1 MKRIRISDTT
11 LRINHMG
18 AEAPLSFKEK
28 IEIARCLDNANV
40 SVIELAPIENE
51 KTDVLLARTIL
62 RFLSPDVI
70 LSVPVGKDEASV
82 EVAYSAIAD
91 YKNTRLQVRVPTS
104 PVNMEYVCH
113 KKPAAVIELIKLL
126 VTKAA
131 SLGAEVEFV
140 AEDATRSE
148 KQFLVSAINTA
159 VEAGASTVTLCD
171 DAATYFPEDISAFV
185 TDIKEAAEGLKT
197 AKLGVELSNT
207 IDMAAAN
214 TVAAARCGADE
225 IKVAAA
231 PVNCF
236 SLASFA
242 NLVSTIGID
251 LGFECTLKNT
261 KLKRNVSQ
269 IERIVTHKQ
278 NDKEKSVGNV
288 SGNGLVSLKSDDDM
302 TTVCNAVKTL
312 GYELSEEDAAK
323 VYDEFRRVSAKKNV
337 GEAELD
343 AIVASA
349 ALQVTPTFI
358 LKSYVIN
365 SGNVINATA
374 NIQLEKNGVLL
385 DGISAGDGPI
395 DAAFRAIEQII
406 GHHYELDDFQ
416 INSVTEGREAMG
428 SALVKLR
435 ADGKLYSG
443 NGISTDII
451 GASIRAY
458 LAALNKIAYEENQI

>member
-1 MKRIRISDTT
+1 MKKIIVSDTT

-28 IEIARCLDNANV
+28 IEIARCLDGMHVN
-40 SVIELAPIENE
+40 VIELAPIENE

-62 RFLSPDVI
+62 RFLSSDI
-70 LSVPVGKDEASV
+70 TLSVPVGNDEASV
-82 EVAYSAIAD
+82 EVAYSAISGYD
-91 YKNTRLQVRVPTS
+91 NTRLQVRVPTS

-113 KKPAAVIELIKLL
+113 KKPAAVLELIKVL
-126 VTKAA
+126 VSKAV
-131 SLGAEVEFV
+131 SLGAVVEFV

-148 KQFLVSAINTA
+148 KPFLISAINTA

-171 DAATYFPEDISAFV
+171 DAATDFPEDICAFV
-185 TDIKEAAEGLKT
+185 ADIKANAEGLKT
-197 AKLGVELSNT
+197 AKLGVELSDT

-214 TVAAARCGADE
+214 TVAAARSGADE
-225 IKVAAA
+225 IKLAAA

-242 NLVSTIGID
+242 NLVTTLGAGV
-251 LGFECTLKNT
+251 GFECEIKNT
-261 KLKRNVSQ
+261 KLKRHISQ
-269 IERIVTHKQ
+269 IERIVTHKS
-278 NDKEKSVGNV
+278 NEKMKSANALVGNGSV
-288 SGNGLVSLKSDDDM
+288 ALKADDDM

-312 GYELSEEDAAK
+312 GYELSEEDSAK
-323 VYDEFRRVSAKKNV
+323 VYEEFCRVAAKKTV

-374 NIQLEKNGVLL
+374 NIQLEKGGALL
-385 DGISAGDGPI
+385 DGISVGDGPI

-435 ADGKLYSG
+435 SNGKLYSG
-443 NGISTDII
+443 NGLSTDII

-458 LAALNKIAYEENQI
+458 VAALNKIAYEENQI